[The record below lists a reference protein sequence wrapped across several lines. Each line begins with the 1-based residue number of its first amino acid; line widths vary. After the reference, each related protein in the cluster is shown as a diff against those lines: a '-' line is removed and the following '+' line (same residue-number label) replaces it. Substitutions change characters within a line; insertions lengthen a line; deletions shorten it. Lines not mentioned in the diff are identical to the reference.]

1 MKKELK
7 ICALIIC
14 FCALLGLAGMFVA
27 DNNTRKT
34 GFNDSTPSFSF
45 EIKSNHAELTFFGN
59 TYVIGPGNEN

>member
-14 FCALLGLAGMFVA
+14 FCAILGLAGMFVA

-34 GFNDSTPSFSF
+34 GFNDGTPSFSF
-45 EIKSNHAELTFFGN
+45 KIKSNHAEITFFGN
-59 TYVIGPGNEN
+59 TYVIGPESEG